1 MYPSLTILAAGLGL
15 FITSGAIYTLWSI
28 VRQRNNQQD
37 KQPISEIAGRYFLK
51 WSFMDYAIIIVFLS
65 GMIFLLAE
73 LVAVLKDRQSFPFYH
88 YGYLLSGFIFS
99 IVGMLFLLA
108 RFTIV
113 LRIVQRMEVAALKN
127 HHREPNNADTAE

>member
-1 MYPSLTILAAGLGL
+1 MYPSLTILAAVLGL

-127 HHREPNNADTAE
+127 NHREPNNADTAE